1 MTSSAIRLAVAPAV
15 TRTDIPD
22 LCAELA
28 DRLRGRSGD
37 LVVCDVAGVAQP
49 DVVTVETLAR
59 LRLTARRH
67 GARLVVTGAGPHLRD
82 LLRLLGLDGALP
94 EAGREPSAPAEAGRE
109 PSALPEAGREPEQR
123 EQPGG
128 VEEER
133 LGRDP
138 PL

>member
-1 MTSSAIRLAVAPAV
+1 MSSAAPAGLTYMTPAGIRYAVAAKL
-15 TRTDIPD
+15 TRADIPD

-28 DRLRGRSGD
+28 DRLRGCADD
-37 LVVCDVAGVAQP
+37 LVICDVADVIRP

-67 GARLVVTGAGPHLRD
+67 GARLVVAGAGPHLSD

-94 EAGREPSAPAEAGRE
+94 EVSRQ
-109 PSALPEAGREPEQR
+109 PEQR

-133 LGRDP
+133 QGRDP

>member
-1 MTSSAIRLAVAPAV
+1 MTSSAIRLAVAAAV
-15 TRTDIPD
+15 TRADIPD

-28 DRLRGRSGD
+28 DRLRGHSGD
-37 LVVCDVAGVAQP
+37 LVVCDVGGVTRP

-67 GARLVVTGAGPHLRD
+67 GALLVVAGAGPHLRD
-82 LLRLLGLDGALP
+82 LVRLLGLDGVLP
-94 EAGREPSAPAEAGRE
+94 EALGQ
-109 PSALPEAGREPEQR
+109 PEQR
-123 EQPGG
+123 EQAGG

-138 PL
+138 PG

>member
-1 MTSSAIRLAVAPAV
+1 MTRAAIRFAVAADI
-15 TRTDIPD
+15 TRADIPD

-28 DRLRGRSGD
+28 DRLRGQGDD
-37 LVVCDVAGVAQP
+37 LVICDATDVMRP
-49 DVVTVETLAR
+49 DVVTVEALAR

-67 GARLVVTGAGPHLRD
+67 GARLVVAGAHPGLLD
-82 LLRLLGLDGALP
+82 LVRLLGLD
-94 EAGREPSAPAEAGRE
+94 
-109 PSALPEAGREPEQR
+109 SALLDAVREAEQR
-123 EQPGG
+123 EQLGG

>member
-1 MTSSAIRLAVAPAV
+1 MSSAAPAGLTYMTRAAIRLAVAATV
-15 TRTDIPD
+15 TRADIPD

-28 DRLRGRSGD
+28 DRLRGHGD
-37 LVVCDVAGVAQP
+37 GLVICDVAGVRRP

-67 GARLVVTGAGPHLRD
+67 GARLVVAGADPRLRD

-94 EAGREPSAPAEAGRE
+94 EVSRQ
-109 PSALPEAGREPEQR
+109 PEQR
-123 EQPGG
+123 EQAGG

-138 PL
+138 PV

>member
-1 MTSSAIRLAVAPAV
+1 MTDAAIRCAV
-15 TRTDIPD
+15 TAEAGRADIAD
-22 LCAELA
+22 LCSDLA

-37 LVVCDVAGVAQP
+37 VVVCDVTGVTEP

-82 LLRLLGLDGALP
+82 LVQLLGLEGALP
-94 EAGREPSAPAEAGRE
+94 DLGGQ
-109 PSALPEAGREPEQR
+109 PEER

>member
-1 MTSSAIRLAVAPAV
+1 MTDAAIRCAVAAEV
-15 TRTDIPD
+15 GRADIPD
-22 LCAELA
+22 LCSDLA

-37 LVVCDVAGVAQP
+37 VVVCDVAGVTEP
-49 DVVTVETLAR
+49 DVVTVEALAR
-59 LRLTARRH
+59 LRLTARRY

-82 LLRLLGLDGALP
+82 LVRLLGLDGALP
-94 EAGREPSAPAEAGRE
+94 ELGRQ
-109 PSALPEAGREPEQR
+109 PEQR

-128 VEEER
+128 VQEER

>member
-1 MTSSAIRLAVAPAV
+1 MTRAAIRLAVAATV
-15 TRTDIPD
+15 TRADIPD

-28 DRLRGRSGD
+28 DRLRGRADS
-37 LVVCDVAGVAQP
+37 LVICDVAGVHRP

-67 GARLVVTGAGPHLRD
+67 GARLVVAGADPRLRD
-82 LLRLLGLDGALP
+82 LLRLVGLDGALP
-94 EAGREPSAPAEAGRE
+94 EASGQS
-109 PSALPEAGREPEQR
+109 EQR
-123 EQPGG
+123 EQAGG

-138 PL
+138 PG

>member
-1 MTSSAIRLAVAPAV
+1 MNSAAPVGLTCMTRAAIRLAVAATV
-15 TRTDIPD
+15 TRADIPD

-28 DRLRGRSGD
+28 DRLRGLGD
-37 LVVCDVAGVAQP
+37 GLVICDVAGVRP
-49 DVVTVETLAR
+49 DVVTVEALAR

-67 GARLVVTGAGPHLRD
+67 GARLVVAGADPRLRD

-94 EAGREPSAPAEAGRE
+94 EVSRQ
-109 PSALPEAGREPEQR
+109 PEQR
-123 EQPGG
+123 EQAGG

-138 PL
+138 PG

>member
-15 TRTDIPD
+15 TRADIPD
-22 LCAELA
+22 LCADLA
-28 DRLRGRSGD
+28 DRLRGHGGH
-37 LVVCDVAGVAQP
+37 LVICDVAGVVRP

-67 GARLVVTGAGPHLRD
+67 GARLVVTGAGAHLRD
-82 LLRLLGLDGALP
+82 LIRLLGLDGALP
-94 EAGREPSAPAEAGRE
+94 Q
-109 PSALPEAGREPEQR
+109 AGREPEQR

-133 LGRDP
+133 LARDP

>member
-1 MTSSAIRLAVAPAV
+1 MILAAPAGLTYMTRAAIRLAVAATA
-15 TRTDIPD
+15 TRADIPD

-28 DRLRGRSGD
+28 DRLRGRGD
-37 LVVCDVAGVAQP
+37 GLVICDVAEVIRP

-67 GARLVVTGAGPHLRD
+67 GARLVVAGADARLRD

-94 EAGREPSAPAEAGRE
+94 EVGWQ
-109 PSALPEAGREPEQR
+109 PEQR